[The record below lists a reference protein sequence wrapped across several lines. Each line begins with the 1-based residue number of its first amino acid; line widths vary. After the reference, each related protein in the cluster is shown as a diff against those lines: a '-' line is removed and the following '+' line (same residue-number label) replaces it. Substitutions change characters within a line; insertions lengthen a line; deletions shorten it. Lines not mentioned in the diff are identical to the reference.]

1 MNKIVAAVQR
11 RMISANKEVSY
22 LALDSIKAISEAEEA
37 ARNTVND
44 ATRKA
49 QEMISEQIRTC
60 EAELTE
66 SIAAAEVDA
75 ARIIS
80 ESQAAAEVKANELW
94 QSTANKCA
102 IMAVRAEGKFDE
114 AIRLIIGKVV
124 RG

>member
-1 MNKIVAAVQR
+1 
-11 RMISANKEVSY
+11 MISANKEVSY

-60 EAELTE
+60 EAELTD

>member
-1 MNKIVAAVQR
+1 
-11 RMISANKEVSY
+11 MISANKGVSY
-22 LALDSIKAISEAEEA
+22 LALDSIKAISEAEKM

-44 ATRKA
+44 ATRRA
-49 QEMISEQIRTC
+49 QEMISEQIRSC
-60 EAELTE
+60 EAELGE
-66 SIAAAEVDA
+66 RIADAEVDA
-75 ARIIS
+75 AKIIA
-80 ESQAAAEVKANELW
+80 EAQAAAEEKANELW